1 MSKIVTGEMVIQ
13 FLLGFL
19 VGKIIG
25 TIVSTMPFVGLYLED
40 SSLGDLLWVEFTTQ
54 LLSFNAYHYALAII
68 VGLILVIWKSNDLFE
83 E

>member
-1 MSKIVTGEMVIQ
+1 MAKIVTGEMVIQ

-25 TIVSTMPFVGLYLED
+25 TLVSIMPFVNLYFED
-40 SSLGDLLWVEFTTQ
+40 SSLGDLLWIEFTTQ
-54 LLSFNAYHYALAII
+54 LISFNAYHYSLAII